1 MTDSTLRAHF
11 SDADLLAWLD
21 GSREHAAHIEQ
32 CEPCR
37 QRALALRFEE
47 RRWRS
52 LLFRAECPPAL
63 TLAEY
68 GLGLLSGEQREAIQ
82 AHVETCPLCSQELA
96 WQQQFMASLLPEKEP
111 VPSSGEHLQT
121 VREGVRVII
130 AQWVNRLSGGPGMGV
145 GMQFAMGPMRG
156 SSQRP
161 MLFDAGELQVT
172 LEFYED
178 AGNLGR
184 HQLVGLLVGEEP
196 PDVFRVELWQNKKQ
210 MAEATVDELGNF
222 VIDNLPPG
230 RYNLKLIHPK
240 LEVQLNDLEI

>member
-1 MTDSTLRAHF
+1 
-11 SDADLLAWLD
+11 
-21 GSREHAAHIEQ
+21 
-32 CEPCR
+32 
-37 QRALALRFEE
+37 
-47 RRWRS
+47 
-52 LLFRAECPPAL
+52 
-63 TLAEY
+63 
-68 GLGLLSGEQREAIQ
+68 
-82 AHVETCPLCSQELA
+82 
-96 WQQQFMASLLPEKEP
+96 
-111 VPSSGEHLQT
+111 
-121 VREGVRVII
+121 
-130 AQWVNRLSGGPGMGV
+130 
-145 GMQFAMGPMRG
+145 
-156 SSQRP
+156 